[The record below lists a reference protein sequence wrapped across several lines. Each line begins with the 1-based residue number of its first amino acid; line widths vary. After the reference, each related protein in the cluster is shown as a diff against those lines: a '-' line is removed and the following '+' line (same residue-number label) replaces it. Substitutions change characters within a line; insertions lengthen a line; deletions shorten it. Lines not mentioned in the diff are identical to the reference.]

1 MIHPHVT
8 RDPWLETLLKMA
20 CYKFKEEEPYN
31 FNFEIIEE
39 YPKKPFFLT
48 CKIPI
53 NISYQNVPEL
63 SLLKEV
69 NIQNSYFLQ
78 DNVYFPSPRE
88 HYIVRKSDPG
98 DHNAILG
105 ITSGSFSLSRFHADS
120 EIGYQLAESIKREW
134 VISNLISRENVE
146 NYVVCN
152 SSLTDS
158 PLGFMSCLITD
169 HCLTIDLIAVDKNH
183 RSTGLGRTLVEYAVQ
198 QGNLRKLKIQVGTQE
213 ANPVNSLYASIGFQ
227 VENRSRVLHYLHK
240 GSI

>member
-1 MIHPHVT
+1 MINPPFT
-8 RDPWLETLLKMA
+8 RDLWLEKFLKMT
-20 CYKFKEEEPYN
+20 CYKFYEEELNN
-31 FNFEIIEE
+31 FNLEIIED
-39 YPKKPFFLT
+39 YPEKPFFLT
-48 CKIPI
+48 CKIPL
-53 NISYQNVPEL
+53 NISHQNVPNL

-88 HYIVRKSDPG
+88 HYIVSKSDSG
-98 DHNAILG
+98 DHDAILG

-152 SSLTDS
+152 SSLTDF
-158 PLGFMSCLITD
+158 PLGFISCLITD

-183 RSTGLGRTLVEYAVQ
+183 RSRGLGRTLVEYAVQ
-198 QGNLRKLKIQVGTQE
+198 QGNLRKLKIKVGTQE

-227 VENRSRVLHYLHK
+227 IETRSRVLHYFHK
-240 GSI
+240 KAI

>member
-1 MIHPHVT
+1 MIHPLVT
-8 RDPWLETLLKMA
+8 RDPWLETFLKMA
-20 CYKFKEEEPYN
+20 CYKLKEEEPHN

-48 CKIPI
+48 CKIPL
-53 NISYQNVPEL
+53 NISYQNVSDL

-78 DNVYFPSPRE
+78 DNVCFPSPSE

-98 DHNAILG
+98 DYDAILG
-105 ITSGSFSLSRFHADS
+105 ITSGSFFLSRFHTDI

-134 VISNLISRENVE
+134 VISNLTSRENVE
-146 NYVVCN
+146 NYVICD
-152 SSLTDS
+152 SSLTDY
-158 PLGFMSCLITD
+158 PLGFISCLITE

-183 RSTGLGRTLVEYAVQ
+183 RFRGLGRTLVEYAVQ

-227 VENRSRVLHYLHK
+227 IENRSRVLHYLHK
-240 GSI
+240 GTI